1 MKRFRTVM
9 FSLALVAV
17 LGLAAAGPAQA
28 AEKHS
33 DATISLAV
41 HVALLEKLG
50 ADAAHVSVNTHA
62 GHVQLAGTVAK
73 RETKELAG
81 DIAKTVAGVVSVKND
96 IRTQKEVT
104 GSDAV
109 SVATKEAELE
119 TKDALLASKVRL
131 QLLNKMGT
139 DGFKVHIVVANK
151 VVFLSFSD
159 GLGSS
164 QRATAEQLAR
174 GVEGV
179 KKVIVNIG

>member
-1 MKRFRTVM
+1 MKRFKTVM

-41 HVALLEKLG
+41 HVALLDKLG
-50 ADAAHVSVNTHA
+50 TDSLHVSVNTHA

-73 RETKELAG
+73 RETRELAG
-81 DIAKTVAGVVSVKND
+81 DIAKTVAAVVSVDND
-96 IRTQKEVT
+96 IRTQKEIT

-109 SVATKEAELE
+109 SVAAKEAELE
-119 TKDALLASKVRL
+119 SKDALLASKVGL

-139 DGFKVHIVVANK
+139 DGFKVHTRVANK
-151 VVFLSFSD
+151 VVYLSFSD
-159 GLGSS
+159 DLGSAE
-164 QRATAEQLAR
+164 RAKAEQVAR

-179 KKVIVNIG
+179 KKVIVHN

>member
-1 MKRFRTVM
+1 MKRFKPAM

-17 LGLAAAGPAQA
+17 LGLAVVGPAQA

-41 HVALLEKLG
+41 HVALLGKLG
-50 ADAAHVSVNTHA
+50 VDAGHVSVNTHA

-73 RETKELAG
+73 RETRELAG

-96 IRTQKEVT
+96 IRTQKEIT

-119 TKDALLASKVRL
+119 TKDALLASQVRL

-139 DGFKVHIVVANK
+139 DGFKVHIRVANK

-159 GLGSS
+159 DLGSAE
-164 QRATAEQLAR
+164 RAKAEQLTR
-174 GVEGV
+174 DLEDV
-179 KKVIVNIG
+179 KKVIVHN